1 MVRSPHTPTERI
13 TALWGQNHPATLF
26 GRSQNGLGLI
36 PAWQFSPDPRV
47 NSNLNPNVVTFPPD
61 ASPTPGSIG
70 FPMRAG
76 AQLIP
81 MQAASAAMAAQLG
94 LPIVDSWWWK
104 NRKTLLVGTGVVIV
118 AAVAATLSAVLR

>member
-1 MVRSPHTPTERI
+1 MARSPYTPTERI

-26 GRSQNGLGLI
+26 GPHGRDGLGLI

-61 ASPTPGSIG
+61 ASPMPGSIG

-76 AQLIP
+76 AQLVP
-81 MQAASAAMAAQLG
+81 AQGPGSGVQLG
-94 LPIVDSWWWK
+94 LPIVDSWWWQ
-104 NRKTLLVGTGVVIV
+104 NRKTLLIGTGVVVI

>member
-1 MVRSPHTPTERI
+1 M

-26 GRSQNGLGLI
+26 GSYGGNGLGLI
-36 PAWQFSPDPRV
+36 PDWQFSPDPRV
-47 NSNLNPNVVTFPPD
+47 NSNLNPNVVTFPPN
-61 ASPTPGSIG
+61 ASPVPGSIG

-81 MQAASAAMAAQLG
+81 AQAAQAAGAQLG

-104 NRKTLLVGTGVVIV
+104 NRKTLLIGTGVVVIT
-118 AAVAATLSAVLR
+118 AVAATLSAVLR